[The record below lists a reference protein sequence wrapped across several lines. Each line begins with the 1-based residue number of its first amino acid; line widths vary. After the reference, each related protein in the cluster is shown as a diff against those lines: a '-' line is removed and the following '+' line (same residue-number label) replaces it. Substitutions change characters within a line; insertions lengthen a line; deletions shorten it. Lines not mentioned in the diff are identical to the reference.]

1 MVSIHFSLKRT
12 QSLVMDQKIYLE
24 IPHNCL
30 VLCNWNFDY
39 FISADELFAKAL
51 QIFKACV
58 LVNNNS
64 CEKLFSTLESSTT
77 FDESSK
83 ITSVPFFIP
92 DFTLLSCELDN
103 VTFIGLYWVVLYWYY
118 IKVT

>member
-1 MVSIHFSLKRT
+1 MVSIYFSLKRT
-12 QSLVMDQKIYLE
+12 QSLVMNQKIYLE
-24 IPHNCL
+24 IPHDCL
-30 VLCNWNFDY
+30 VLCNWIFDY
-39 FISADELFAKAL
+39 FISAAELFAKAL

-58 LVNNNS
+58 LVNNNA

-92 DFTLLSCELDN
+92 DFTLLSYELENLNLKGYVESFYTD
-103 VTFIGLYWVVLYWYY
+103 
-118 IKVT
+118 IKLR

>member
-1 MVSIHFSLKRT
+1 MN
-12 QSLVMDQKIYLE
+12 QKIYLK
-24 IPHNCL
+24 IPHDCL
-30 VLCNWNFDY
+30 VLCNWIFDY

-51 QIFKACV
+51 QILKTCV

-64 CEKLFSTLESSTT
+64 WEKLFSTLESSTT

-92 DFTLLSCELDN
+92 DFTLLSYELEN
-103 VTFIGLYWVVLYWYY
+103 LNL
-118 IKVT
+118 